1 MAKLENNKQTKID
14 TEIIKELI
22 KSKIKNPDDLNAFKR
37 KVAKKYKIGFQGNCR
52 LLKNYHKLLENKS
65 VKQSKI
71 IERLLKKRPIRSLS
85 GIINISIF
93 TKPYPCPGKCI
104 YCPQQKGVPK
114 SYLKNEPAAQR
125 AILNNFSPYLQIQN
139 RLKALAS
146 TGHPLDKIELRIIGG
161 TWSFYPKKYQTW
173 FVKEC
178 FRAANDFP
186 SFKKEKKAIGS
197 SLAKEQKKNEK
208 AKHRIIGVTIETRP
222 DFINIEEVKRLRKL
236 GITRVEIGVQ
246 SIYNDV
252 LEANRRGH
260 DVQATINATRLLKN
274 AGFKVSYQMMPD
286 LPGSSFKKDIKMF
299 EEIFSDPRFKPDL
312 LKIYPLALL
321 KEAPL
326 YKKYLRGEYKPYNKE
341 KLIKLLIEIKQ
352 KIPYWCRI
360 QRIIRDIS
368 AKDIVEGGVKISN
381 LREIAQDRMA
391 KMNLRCKCIRCREI
405 RNNYDPKEKIY
416 LFREDYEAS
425 QGREIFLSFE
435 NKKRSK
441 LFALLR
447 LRINRETEEIPF
459 VVLKKSA
466 IIREIHTY
474 GVTTPVGEKPLSA
487 QHKGLGKRLI
497 KEAEKIAKG
506 EFGLKKIVA
515 ISGIGVREYF
525 RKFNYRLENTYMAK
539 RI

>member
-1 MAKLENNKQTKID
+1 M
-14 TEIIKELI
+14 
-22 KSKIKNPDDLNAFKR
+22 
-37 KVAKKYKIGFQGNCR
+37 
-52 LLKNYHKLLENKS
+52 
-65 VKQSKI
+65 
-71 IERLLKKRPIRSLS
+71 
-85 GIINISIF
+85 
-93 TKPYPCPGKCI
+93 
-104 YCPQQKGVPK
+104 
-114 SYLKNEPAAQR
+114 
-125 AILNNFSPYLQIQN
+125 
-139 RLKALAS
+139 
-146 TGHPLDKIELRIIGG
+146 
-161 TWSFYPKKYQTW
+161 
-173 FVKEC
+173 
-178 FRAANDFP
+178 
-186 SFKKEKKAIGS
+186 
-197 SLAKEQKKNEK
+197 
-208 AKHRIIGVTIETRP
+208 
-222 DFINIEEVKRLRKL
+222 EEVKRLRKL

-246 SIYNDV
+246 SVYNDV
-252 LEANRRGH
+252 LKANRRGH

-274 AGFKVSYQMMPD
+274 AGFKVSYQMMPN
-286 LPGSSFKKDIKMF
+286 LPGSSFKRDIKMF

-352 KIPYWCRI
+352 KIPNWCRI
-360 QRIIRDIS
+360 QRVIRDIS
-368 AKDIVEGGVKISN
+368 AKDIVEGGVKTSN
-381 LREIAQDRMA
+381 LREIVQDRMA
-391 KMNLRCKCIRCREI
+391 KMNLKCKCIRCREI

-474 GVTTPVGEKPLSA
+474 GATTPVGEKPLSA
-487 QHKGLGKRLI
+487 QHKGLGKKLI
-497 KEAEKIAKG
+497 EKAEKIAKR

-525 RKFNYRLENTYMAK
+525 RKFSYRLENTYMAK
-539 RI
+539 RL